1 MTSVVTTASDVKCS
15 HQGTATLMV
24 SQPKLTVSGKSVLV
38 KDDLLAAVLSGC
50 TQVPPPQS
58 NVPCTKVDTLTSG
71 EAAKLTVRGHG
82 VLLDS
87 FAATTIG
94 KPQNPLTC
102 KDPKQAR
109 LRAE

>member
-1 MTSVVTTASDVKCS
+1 MTFVVTTASDVECA
-15 HQGTATLMV
+15 HQGVAALTV
-24 SQPKLTVSGKSVLV
+24 PQPKLTVSGNSVLV
-38 KDDLLAAVLSGC
+38 KDDLVAALLSGC
-50 TQVPPPQS
+50 TQVPPPQG
-58 NVPCTKVDTLTSG
+58 NVPCTKVDSLTAG
-71 EAAKLTVRGHG
+71 EATKLTVRGHG

-109 LRAE
+109 LRTE